1 MSEYDYENDPDIAI
15 APPKKTIVK
24 EKPLASTGVE
34 GQLEESNP
42 ELIARLDQAKI
53 AYKEK
58 FGKDLPITSKART
71 REQQKDL
78 YNRWKKG
85 EKGIYMPLNPDNY
98 PNQKAFHTDAVDIST
113 EVPDAF
119 LKEFGLHR
127 PLGKNDPVHTVI
139 DPSFKKAAVEK
150 TTENAPEHQNKFL
163 KVLNTNVSPK
173 DKYDYEND
181 PDILFT
187 PSKQNIEE
195 KPYQPGYYNPNLVQ
209 QGENARLAG
218 GGNLQPIVGGVD
230 KALKSMSV
238 EDWKKESLIANMLK
252 YGVGSMPIVGDE
264 AMREEGRQKLLQ
276 TGGAALHALT
286 HPIETAKNISEAE
299 PGEFIGNMIKG
310 GIYDLPLAGATRP
323 IEMAASAV
331 GKPVLSATGKAVSA
345 TGKAIAPA
353 VKTAEELREMFKNAR
368 AGVTLVENPE
378 HPDFGGKP
386 MSGVGA
392 ANVTKE
398 SSINALLPDLNPETQ
413 AFVKSQDLNKV
424 NLPALETKALEE
436 KHGIKL
442 SKGQRTEDVSRYAD
456 EWNHRADNQKTQD
469 LFTNQPEQFKTAL
482 EKIKE
487 KHTPNLGDASG
498 EDFGQNIMNAYASN
512 DIQSLKNIENAYLT
526 MKSRHN
532 EILQE
537 RGLPPTSGMPLNTN
551 QFVTSAKEN
560 LIQEFLADDAEK
572 AGLTNDLK
580 RIEQNGLTFPEF
592 VAFDKKLSRIQRSGE
607 GGQKAAAGAIKNA
620 FDEIPLENGM
630 EELSP
635 MLQNAKQL
643 AKQRFDKISDIPGY
657 KFSIE
662 NMPTAEEIKS
672 NIGSKNANK
681 FYNTFINNASTG
693 DLKRIKLELENHPKA
708 IESIAGAELEKIVK
722 KAGFT
727 GDMGKFTPKNLNDYL
742 VDNKANLSE
751 KLTSE
756 ALNDLMEINVLG
768 AKVAKPDAGVFNH
781 SNSLSGLF
789 SDFAKQGIQTKA
801 EAALAGKTGGMSIL
815 PIGIAKKAYEFMN
828 KDKFVNE
835 TIHPHSGL
843 IEEK

>member
-1 MSEYDYENDPDIAI
+1 MGAFDSFVSRIPDSSENKDFNSELTTRLELAQKAYR
-15 APPKKTIVK
+15 K
-24 EKPLASTGVE
+24 E
-34 GQLEESNP
+34 
-42 ELIARLDQAKI
+42 
-53 AYKEK
+53 
-58 FGKDLPITSKART
+58 FGKDLPITSKVRT
-71 REQQKDL
+71 REEQKDL
-78 YNRWKKG
+78 YKRFKKG
-85 EKGIYMPLNPDNY
+85 ESGIYMPLNPDEY
-98 PNQKAFHTDAVDIST
+98 PNQKTFHNDAVDISSD
-113 EVPDAF
+113 VSNDF
-119 LKEFGLHR
+119 LKSFGLHR
-127 PLGKNDPVHTVI
+127 PLGKNDPVHTTI
-139 DPSFKKAAVEK
+139 DPSFKAFETPIESTFTSRIPEEAPVYEAPAAP
-150 TTENAPEHQNKFL
+150 TTGF
-163 KVLNTNVSPK
+163 
-173 DKYDYEND
+173 
-181 PDILFT
+181 
-187 PSKQNIEE
+187 
-195 KPYQPGYYNPNLVQ
+195 YNPNLVR
-209 QGENARLAG
+209 QGQNAAPG
-218 GGNLQPIVGGVD
+218 GGLQNLVENTSKELGG
-230 KALKSMSV
+230 MSW
-238 EDWKKESLIANMLK
+238 EDWKKNSLTANAIKYGASTILPSSIFGDWSQEQKESQKKLQEAGQGLYQAFRHPLNTISAISEQEPGTVLGGMLK
-252 YGVGSMPIVGDE
+252 GGV
-264 AMREEGRQKLLQ
+264 
-276 TGGAALHALT
+276 
-286 HPIETAKNISEAE
+286 
-299 PGEFIGNMIKG
+299 
-310 GIYDLPLAGATRP
+310 YDAPLAL
-323 IEMAASAV
+323 ASRGVTAPL
-331 GKPVLSATGKAVSA
+331 GQIN
-345 TGKAIAPA
+345 KAIGL
-353 VKTAEELREMFKNAR
+353 TE
-368 AGVTLVENPE
+368 
-378 HPDFGGKP
+378 FGGKLAAKAGE
-386 MSGVGA
+386 GVADASRKIENLQQSFSKYKNQPKSTVSIEPLDLTQPQMVGGGA

-398 SSINALLPDLNPETQ
+398 SAVDAILPDLAPETQ

-482 EKIKE
+482 ENIKE

-551 QFVTSAKEN
+551 QFVTLAKEN
-560 LIQEFLADDAEK
+560 LIQQFLADDAEK

-607 GGQKAAAGAIKNA
+607 GGQKAAAKAIKDA

-643 AKQRFDKISDIPGY
+643 AKQRFDKITDIPGY

-662 NMPTAEEIKS
+662 NMPTEEEIKS

-751 KLTSE
+751 KLNSE

-843 IEEK
+843 IEEKP

>member
-1 MSEYDYENDPDIAI
+1 MGAYDSFLSRIPNVDD
-15 APPKKTIVK
+15 APET
-24 EKPLASTGVE
+24 
-34 GQLEESNP
+34 NP
-42 ELIARLDQAKI
+42 ELAKRLEQAQL
-53 AYKEK
+53 AYKEQ
-58 FGKDLPITSKART
+58 FGKELPITRRVST
-71 REQQKDL
+71 RKEQKDL
-78 YNRWKKG
+78 SDRHKKG
-85 EKGIYMPLNPDNY
+85 EPGIYMPINPDDY
-98 PNQKAFHTDAVDIST
+98 PDKEYFHTDAVDIGSN
-113 EVPDAF
+113 VPESF
-119 LKEFGLHR
+119 LNKFGIHR
-127 PLGKNDPVHTVI
+127 PLGKRDPVHAVL
-139 DPSFKKAAVEK
+139 DPNFKSVETPTSFLTRIPSEEQADQIQ
-150 TTENAPEHQNKFL
+150 NAPEQ
-163 KVLNTNVSPK
+163 V
-173 DKYDYEND
+173 
-181 PDILFT
+181 
-187 PSKQNIEE
+187 QEE
-195 KPYQPGYYNPNLVQ
+195 YRPGFYNPNLVA
-209 QGENARLAG
+209 QGEKAKRAG
-218 GGNLQPIVGGVD
+218 GGNLQPIVEGVTD
-230 KALKSMSV
+230 ALKSMSL
-238 EDWKKESLIANMLK
+238 EDWKKESTLANMLK
-252 YGVGSMPIVGDE
+252 YGVGQMPIVGDQGFH
-264 AMREEGRQKLLQ
+264 EEGKNKLIES
-276 TGGAALHALT
+276 GKSAINALMN
-286 HPIETAKNISEAE
+286 PKETYEAISQQE
-299 PGEFIGNMIKG
+299 PGQLLGQMVKG
-310 GIYDLPLAGATRP
+310 AIYDAPLGPSAKPIMNVAGAV
-323 IEMAASAV
+323 A
-331 GKPVLSATGKAVSA
+331 KPVISATGEVLKPVAQGFGTLQESFANAKKAMNPTVS
-345 TGKAIAPA
+345 IDEFDIP
-353 VKTAEELREMFKNAR
+353 
-368 AGVTLVENPE
+368 
-378 HPDFGGKP
+378 KP
-386 MSGVGA
+386 MIGGGA
-392 ANVTKE
+392 ANVTKQ
-398 SSINALLPDLNPETQ
+398 SAVDAILPDLAPETQ

-482 EKIKE
+482 EEIKE

-498 EDFGQNIMNAYASN
+498 EDFGQNIMNGYASN
-512 DIQSLKNIENAYLT
+512 DIQSLKNIQNAYLT

-560 LIQEFLADDAEK
+560 LIQQFLADDAEK

-607 GGQKAAAGAIKNA
+607 GGQKAAAGAIKDA

-662 NMPTAEEIKS
+662 NMPTEEEIKS

-751 KLTSE
+751 KLNSE

-789 SDFAKQGIQTKA
+789 SDLAKQGIQTKA

-843 IEEK
+843 LEENK

>member
-1 MSEYDYENDPDIAI
+1 MIDDDILADFDNRTK
-15 APPKKTIVK
+15 PKTDG
-24 EKPLASTGVE
+24 EFNSR
-34 GQLEESNP
+34 LE
-42 ELIARLDQAKI
+42 QAKN

-58 FGKDLPITSKART
+58 FGKDLPITSKIRT
-71 REQQKDL
+71 KEQQQDL
-78 YNRWKKG
+78 FNRWKKG
-85 EKGIYMPLNPDNY
+85 EKGIYMPLNPADY
-98 PNQKAFHTDAVDIST
+98 PNQKIFHTDAADIST
-113 EVPDAF
+113 EVPETF
-119 LKEFGLHR
+119 LNQYGLHR
-127 PLGKNDPVHTVI
+127 PLGKNDPVHTVLN
-139 DPSFKKAAVEK
+139 PNFKSS
-150 TTENAPEHQNKFL
+150 NF
-163 KVLNTNVSPK
+163 TNVSNTSEDLLNQFEQDTQQHEQYLK
-173 DKYDYEND
+173 NEG
-181 PDILFT
+181 L
-187 PSKQNIEE
+187 
-195 KPYQPGYYNPNLVQ
+195 YQPENEWKPGFYNPNLVR
-209 QGENARLAG
+209 QGEAARQAG
-218 GGNLQPIVGGVD
+218 GGNLQPIVENTA
-230 KALKSMSV
+230 KALGGMSW
-238 EDWKKESLIANMLK
+238 EDWKKNALTANLLK

-264 AMREEGRQKLLQ
+264 QMREEGRQKLEEVGKGLYS
-276 TGGAALHALT
+276 AVR
-286 HPIETAKNISEAE
+286 HPIDTFTALSNLKPEEAIPE
-299 PGEFIGNMIKG
+299 MIKG
-310 GIYDLPLAGATRP
+310 GIYDAPLGMATKPILEGAKFVTNP
-323 IEMAASAV
+323 VTGAISKVATPVVQSAAEKFGNLQEAFQKL
-331 GKPVLSATGKAVSA
+331 KPPTKA
-345 TGKAIAPA
+345 
-353 VKTAEELREMFKNAR
+353 E
-368 AGVTLVENPE
+368 VTLEGANYR
-378 HPDFGGKP
+378 PDLDTQ
-386 MSGVGA
+386 MLGVGA
-392 ANVTKE
+392 ANVTKQ
-398 SSINALLPDLNPETQ
+398 SSINNLLPQLSPETQ
-413 AFVKSQDLNKV
+413 TYLKSQPLEKV

-551 QFVTSAKEN
+551 QFVTSAKEK
-560 LIQEFLADDAEK
+560 LTQEFLEDDAEK

-643 AKQRFDKISDIPGY
+643 AKQRFDKINDIPGY

-662 NMPTAEEIKS
+662 NMPTEEEIKS

-751 KLTSE
+751 KLNSE

-789 SDFAKQGIQTKA
+789 SDLAKQGIQTKA

-843 IEEK
+843 IEEKP